1 MILLSFYLGENM
13 KNLSLFLSIML
24 LMWVAGANAHGPVR
38 QTFKESIKIDS
49 SADIVWD
56 KLKDFG
62 DVSWLPMVGSVDA
75 TGENTKGATRILTLK
90 EGGTISEKLKK
101 YDEKKMSYSYKIT
114 DMSVVN
120 TIHHSGVEEPIKVL
134 PVTDYTSTI
143 VVKEDGKG
151 AEVTWSAAYYRG
163 YMNNNPPEELNED
176 AARQAIQTVFRA
188 GLENLKGIA
197 ESNQPVESTHK
208 ETEKSITSDES
219 SNKAEVKAVSDSNY
233 PAANFEPKVIYY
245 DKGLA
250 KKDVMVGSNGE
261 KSVFDS
267 KYPAANFEPK
277 VIYP

>member
-1 MILLSFYLGENM
+1 M
-13 KNLSLFLSIML
+13 
-24 LMWVAGANAHGPVR
+24 VGANAHGPVR
-38 QTFKESIKIDS
+38 QKMKENIKIDAS
-49 SADIVWD
+49 VDVVWD

-62 DVSWLPMVGSVDA
+62 VVSWLPMVESIDA
-75 TGENTKGATRILTLK
+75 TGKNTKGATRILTLK

-143 VVKEDGKG
+143 MVKEDGEG
-151 AEVTWSAAYYRG
+151 AEVIWSAAYYRG

-176 AARQAIQTVFRA
+176 AARNAIQTVFRA
-188 GLENLKGIA
+188 GLENLKAIA
-197 ESNQPVESTHK
+197 ESNQPVESTNK
-208 ETEKSITSDES
+208 ATKKPINSDES
-219 SNKAEVKAVSDSNY
+219 SNKSEIKAVSDSNY
-233 PAANFEPKVIYY
+233 PAANFEPKVIYS

-250 KKDVMVGSNGE
+250 KKDVTVGSNGE